1 MRELKLPEAYSK
13 LCQTLCKTFRFAKI
27 DNPLMFDCV
36 LNELLATFN
45 CILGLPLKGSFSK

>member
-27 DNPLMFDCV
+27 DPLMFDCV

>member
-27 DNPLMFDCV
+27 DPLMFDCV

-45 CILGLPLKGSFSK
+45 SILGLPLKGSFSK